1 MIMTNYYNWQS
12 KVQELVPDDMRIGDD
27 LLILEFATYN
37 DSFNVP
43 RKVDVTTLI
52 LLDKGESRAIVEG
65 KEYHLKA
72 PCLAIVMPNQTYCLL
87 EASEELHLRAIIM
100 SNRFTANLMSSS
112 LNRMVQKNP
121 ILEISS
127 DIISFNTYY
136 KVLLHTVKSPIKS
149 YRFETAQHL
158 TMSMLYFYIRKLVK
172 IENDKK
178 RKEVIFDNFCEEL
191 RKYFSINRTIPFYSG
206 RLGVSPKY
214 LNDIVKE
221 KTQITA
227 NDYIDKVTVT
237 ECKALLSSTEMS
249 IQRISMLMNF
259 SSYSGFGKFFKR
271 MTGMSP
277 TEYRERT
284 K

>member
-1 MIMTNYYNWQS
+1 MTNYYNWQS

-87 EASEELHLRAIIM
+87 EASEELNLRAIIM

-112 LNRMVQKNP
+112 FNRMVQKNP

-178 RKEVIFDNFCEEL
+178 REEVIFDNFCEEL

>member
-1 MIMTNYYNWQS
+1 MTNYYNWQS

-87 EASEELHLRAIIM
+87 EASEELNLRAIIM

-158 TMSMLYFYIRKLVK
+158 TMSMLYFYIRNLVK

>member
-1 MIMTNYYNWQS
+1 MTNYYNWQS

-87 EASEELHLRAIIM
+87 EASEELKLRAIIM

>member
-1 MIMTNYYNWQS
+1 MTNYYNWQS

-87 EASEELHLRAIIM
+87 EASEELKLRAIIM

-178 RKEVIFDNFCEEL
+178 RKEIIFDNFCEEL

>member
-1 MIMTNYYNWQS
+1 MTNYYNWQS

-87 EASEELHLRAIIM
+87 EASEELNLRAIIM

>member
-1 MIMTNYYNWQS
+1 MTNYYNWQS

-87 EASEELHLRAIIM
+87 EASEELKLRAIIM

-112 LNRMVQKNP
+112 FNRMVQKNP

>member
-1 MIMTNYYNWQS
+1 MTNYYNWQS

-87 EASEELHLRAIIM
+87 EASEELNLRAIIM

-136 KVLLHTVKSPIKS
+136 KVLLHAVKSPIKS

-158 TMSMLYFYIRKLVK
+158 TMSMIYFYIRKLVK

>member
-1 MIMTNYYNWQS
+1 MTNYYDWQS

-87 EASEELHLRAIIM
+87 EASEELNLRAIIM

-136 KVLLHTVKSPIKS
+136 KVLLHAVKSPIKS

>member
-1 MIMTNYYNWQS
+1 MTNYYNWQS

-158 TMSMLYFYIRKLVK
+158 TMSMLYFYIRNLVK

-191 RKYFSINRTIPFYSG
+191 SKYFSINRTIPFYSG

>member
-1 MIMTNYYNWQS
+1 MTNYYDWQS

-87 EASEELHLRAIIM
+87 EASEELNLRAIIM

>member
-1 MIMTNYYNWQS
+1 MTKYYDWQS
-12 KVQELVPDDMRIGDD
+12 KVQELVPEDMRIGDD

-87 EASEELHLRAIIM
+87 EASEELNLRAIIM

-158 TMSMLYFYIRKLVK
+158 TMSMLYFYIRELVK

-191 RKYFSINRTIPFYSG
+191 SKYFSINRTIPFYSG

-221 KTQITA
+221 KPQITA

>member
-1 MIMTNYYNWQS
+1 MTKYYNWQS

-178 RKEVIFDNFCEEL
+178 RKEIIFDNFCEEL

>member
-1 MIMTNYYNWQS
+1 MTNYYNWQS

-87 EASEELHLRAIIM
+87 EASEELNLRAIIM

-158 TMSMLYFYIRKLVK
+158 TMSMLYFYIRNLVK

-191 RKYFSINRTIPFYSG
+191 RKHFSINRTIPFYSG

>member
-1 MIMTNYYNWQS
+1 MIMTNYYDWQS
-12 KVQELVPDDMRIGDD
+12 KVQELVPDNMRIGDD

-87 EASEELHLRAIIM
+87 EASEELNLRAIIM

-136 KVLLHTVKSPIKS
+136 KVLLHAVKSPIKS
-149 YRFETAQHL
+149 YRLETAQHL
-158 TMSMLYFYIRKLVK
+158 TMSMLYFYTRNLVK

-191 RKYFSINRTIPFYSG
+191 RKHFSINRTIPFYSG

>member
-1 MIMTNYYNWQS
+1 MTNYYNWQS

-136 KVLLHTVKSPIKS
+136 KVLLHAVKSPIKS

-158 TMSMLYFYIRKLVK
+158 TMSMLYFYIRNLVK

-191 RKYFSINRTIPFYSG
+191 SKYFSINRTIPFYSG

-271 MTGMSP
+271 MTCMSP

>member
-1 MIMTNYYNWQS
+1 MTNYYNWQS

-191 RKYFSINRTIPFYSG
+191 SKYFSINRTIPFYSG